1 MLLVIDIGNTD
12 IVFGFY
18 AENTW
23 KAILRTPTHQPW
35 SPLRLQM
42 WLVRELK
49 EKGFES
55 YQPDSI
61 LISSVVPSVLPQIQK
76 GVDFWS
82 GKKSICMGT
91 ELYSK
96 LPIDVISPDEI
107 GSDLV
112 ANSVYAHV
120 NYKTDV
126 LIVDFGTALTF
137 TLVDAK
143 GKM

>member
-76 GVDFWS
+76 GIDFWS
-82 GKKSICMGT
+82 KELKIPISQFKKT
-91 ELYSK
+91 YVK
-96 LPIDVISPDEI
+96 KNKF
-107 GSDLV
+107 SDITTI
-112 ANSVYAHV
+112 VYT
-120 NYKTDV
+120 K
-126 LIVDFGTALTF
+126 I
-137 TLVDAK
+137 
-143 GKM
+143 